1 MFACLGPSSSPC
13 NSTAAVVVAAVTAA
27 DIVCFE
33 ETIFPLSFASLLMVM
48 VEKKASNNGMI
59 A

>member
-1 MFACLGPSSSPC
+1 VFACLGPSSSPY
-13 NSTAAVVVAAVTAA
+13 NSTAAVFTVAE
-27 DIVCFE
+27 IVCFE

-48 VEKKASNNGMI
+48 VEKKASNNGVI